1 MKVVPLSETI
11 PAISKAYLYGVIMTS
26 LHVAIKW
33 SHKESRY
40 FLINIDIYLSDE
52 IVLYTGKTGSLLG
65 PN

>member
-1 MKVVPLSETI
+1 
-11 PAISKAYLYGVIMTS
+11 MTS

-33 SHKESRY
+33 SHEVSTY

-65 PN
+65 PNNM

>member
-1 MKVVPLSETI
+1 
-11 PAISKAYLYGVIMTS
+11 MTS

-33 SHKESRY
+33 SHEESRY

-52 IVLYTGKTGSLLG
+52 IVLSTGMTGSLLG